1 MLFYDFQQY
10 PIIERFLPKISSF
23 SYTQELAEPRSFTT
37 YASHTS
43 SLIFMD
49 GGTPFVILNEQ
60 QKHIRRPALIVL
72 NNQDICIETHQPGD
86 IHRYHLCLSDVALGG
101 LPPNHLLKAS
111 TIHALPDDQA
121 VRNVRR
127 YFQMI
132 RHEYTAH
139 QDFPQKRQLQV
150 CQGLVLSL
158 LGLIMGLIAEEDPQ
172 APPANAAGHLSAEI
186 KQWILEHYKSVHTL
200 ADIAGRFHIS
210 VYYLS
215 HIMKAKLG
223 DSVMKYITQLK
234 LSEAMHLLADTHR
247 PIAAVAAAAGY
258 QNAKYFM
265 TSFKKYIGITPSEFR
280 LTVQHRHTDAGKRR
294 DPRP

>member
-23 SYTQELAEPRSFTT
+23 SYTQELIQPRSFTT

-43 SLIFMD
+43 SLIFID

-60 QKHIRRPALIVL
+60 QKHISRPVLIVL
-72 NNQDICIETHQPGD
+72 NNQDICIEAYQPAA
-86 IHRYHLCLSDVALGG
+86 INRYQLYLADVALGG

-111 TIHALPDDQA
+111 TIHTLPDDQS

-139 QDFPQKRQLQV
+139 PDFPQKRQLQV

-158 LGLIMGLIAEEDPQ
+158 LGLVMGLAAEEGPQ
-172 APPANAAGHLSAEI
+172 TPPASAADHLSAEI

-200 ADIAGRFHIS
+200 TDIAGRFHIS

-223 DSVMKYITQLK
+223 DSVMNYITQLK
-234 LSEAMHLLADTHR
+234 LSEAMHLLADTR
-247 PIAAVAAAAGY
+247 RSITEIAAAAGY
-258 QNAKYFM
+258 HNAKYFM
-265 TSFKKYIGITPSEFR
+265 TSFKKHIGITPSEFR
-280 LTVQHRHTDAGKRR
+280 LTVQHRHTAAGKKRGQ
-294 DPRP
+294 RP